1 MFSVQDVGLRP
12 KALMASFGTI
22 LFITGMCSVMVTNIL
37 EVQSIMAGI
46 TGNSAGMNQVSQL
59 ESTFL
64 RMDQSITSY
73 AVTSNRASLNKYNS
87 EVAKFNSAT
96 RDIASSGL
104 NTEEKQLLKDV
115 QATVSDWQSQ
125 VVSPIIA
132 ANTASS
138 RSTVRQ
144 ETLSL
149 SSSSAEKL
157 NDQINSFLGSQ
168 VATIS
173 GVNNKIDG
181 LITQGLGVIAL
192 GLLISLVG
200 SAVVSFVL
208 ASSII
213 NLFKRIFTHL
223 DKFSTSEL
231 EALDKDFTNV
241 IAEMNGAV
249 SGVIRSAQ
257 NLVQS
262 NSTLKKNV
270 SEQASSV
277 EQTSASI
284 EEISS
289 MTENNVVEARKM
301 QDIANTM
308 QEQMNELD
316 QAMVQITE
324 SNKK

>member
-1 MFSVQDVGLRP
+1 
-12 KALMASFGTI
+12 
-22 LFITGMCSVMVTNIL
+22 MV
-37 EVQSIMAGI
+37 
-46 TGNSAGMNQVSQL
+46 
-59 ESTFL
+59 
-64 RMDQSITSY
+64 Y
-73 AVTSNRASLNKYNS
+73 
-87 EVAKFNSAT
+87 
-96 RDIASSGL
+96 
-104 NTEEKQLLKDV
+104 
-115 QATVSDWQSQ
+115 
-125 VVSPIIA
+125 
-132 ANTASS
+132 
-138 RSTVRQ
+138 
-144 ETLSL
+144 
-149 SSSSAEKL
+149 
-157 NDQINSFLGSQ
+157 
-168 VATIS
+168 
-173 GVNNKIDG
+173 
-181 LITQGLGVIAL
+181 
-192 GLLISLVG
+192 SLVG

-241 IAEMNGAV
+241 IAEMNGAIL
-249 SGVIRSAQ
+249 GYRSAQ

-270 SEQASSV
+270 SEQASV

-324 SNKK
+324 SNKKIEQLTTIIQEIEEKTAIIDDIVFQTKLLSFNASVEAERAGEHGRGFAVVAQEVGNLAKMSGSAALEIANIVKDSTQKAAVISSENKKKVELGNDIVKETQKQAALISAGAAGLSNASNEQSIGIGEISTVHIYH